1 MNALYDPLNNTY
13 QDCVIQASPKTH
25 EVEAARI
32 MVKRLL
38 KSSCRNLVMAD
49 RSYGSLD
56 LMETIR
62 DSNSDFLIRVQ
73 EKFIKETVEMPM
85 EELDTFMT
93 LTICTNQTKEINK
106 LREKGKI
113 KKLTGPSKFGKP
125 QKNVTWFHPSP
136 YVMKLRIVRLKLS
149 TGAFETIATSLD
161 PKKFPPDVIKELY
174 HLRWKLKLHLEL

>member
-125 QKNVTWFHPSP
+125 QKNVTWFHPSL